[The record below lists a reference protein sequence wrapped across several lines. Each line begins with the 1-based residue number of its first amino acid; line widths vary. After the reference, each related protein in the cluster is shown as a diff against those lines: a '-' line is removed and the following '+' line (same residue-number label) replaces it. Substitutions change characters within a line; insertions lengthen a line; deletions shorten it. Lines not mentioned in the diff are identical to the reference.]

1 MTRLLDG
8 GARLWFFFNEGID
21 TVTETFDIRG
31 EQKLYRIDARTGEM
45 FAESEACAT
54 IVCGDIAVY
63 LVTDEDYETVS
74 DEVVDT
80 VTVTDFSIKGYDRYT
95 VNHLG
100 VSTAYH
106 EGEPRVT
113 EDFSGSIHYVTRYE
127 LPFAPKAGER
137 YRLRLENTA
146 VSASVLINGNK
157 VCDMGMLPMSAE
169 IDGETLPQSGELCLI
184 VSNTA
189 SNETV
194 AKRDFVADYFPK
206 AEIGPYITKYVH
218 TIATFELRRPPLAFG
233 GTLVIEK
240 MKH

>member
-1 MTRLLDG
+1 MASVHSYGQTT
-8 GARLWFFFNEGID
+8 ASTSVVGI
-21 TVTETFDIRG
+21 
-31 EQKLYRIDARTGEM
+31 M
-45 FAESEACAT
+45 
-54 IVCGDIAVY
+54 VCDMVM
-63 LVTDEDYETVS
+63 V
-74 DEVVDT
+74 
-80 VTVTDFSIKGYDRYT
+80 
-95 VNHLG
+95 HL
-100 VSTAYH
+100 
-106 EGEPRVT
+106 PR
-113 EDFSGSIHYVTRYE
+113 
-127 LPFAPKAGER
+127 PKAMCITGCGNPICVMDKDVLCRPMAMSMKVHTSKANGTEKADILHTMA
-137 YRLRLENTA
+137 LRMTVFLP
-146 VSASVLINGNK
+146 K

-218 TIATFELRRPPLAFG
+218 TISTFELRRPPLAFG